1 MQDEKPKKKRRY
13 GPVPRQKEELR
24 DVRLSVYFTAEE
36 MERLKDAAGEM
47 QPAAYLRSL
56 AFDGGPVRVPELNK
70 LAWMELSRAAANLNQ
85 LAKKLHG
92 GEQIETKHV
101 RHMLIMF
108 REALLNGADRID
120 LGELLRGVPYEVE
133 NHKR

>member
-1 MQDEKPKKKRRY
+1 MKDEKPKKRRY
-13 GPVPRQKEELR
+13 GPVPRKKEDLR
-24 DVRLSVYFTAEE
+24 EVRLSVYFTAEE
-36 MERLKDAAGEM
+36 MERLKLMAGEM

-56 AFDGGPVRVPELNK
+56 AFDCGPVRVPELNK

-101 RHMLIMF
+101 RYMLIKF
-108 REALLNGADRID
+108 RDALIRGADGID
-120 LGELLRGVPYEVE
+120 LGELLRGVPYEIE
-133 NHKR
+133 NNER